1 MIKFI
6 KNYFKM
12 KTQEIQLKLTIYP
25 AINGAISGRD
35 DIKLFIK
42 LGLRLFNV
50 LKDLPIEE
58 YNPYTLKQEIIEA
71 MANIINEHAE
81 SESKA

>member
-1 MIKFI
+1 MIKFF

-12 KTQEIQLKLTIYP
+12 KAHEVQLKLTIYS
-25 AINGAISGRD
+25 AINGSVDKRD
-35 DIKLFIK
+35 DIKLFAK
-42 LGLRLFNV
+42 LGLRLLNV

-58 YNPYTLKQEIIEA
+58 YNPYTLKQEIIDA

-81 SESKA
+81 STSKE